1 MAEHFNLDINSYS
14 NQELEQLLELS
25 FPYNKN
31 DVVEKERNLKTKLLK
46 DDNLGAA
53 KRNNIIIFLEKVK
66 VKLINLLIAKMQTD
80 DNMPKNDILQ
90 EDNHMLIVKKKGEY
104 ITTRPT
110 SPPGIINPLYKSKIV
125 KSINIDTR
133 FRENYYHTQ
142 STDVHITLPIKYTNV
157 IQISMAALELPKTYF
172 AVSHHLGNSN
182 FTIEDDDENSHHFTI
197 PDGNYTAFEI
207 AQACTSVANGLD
219 ITFSIDPITGRTL
232 VQHDDPADFKLK
244 FDVNQTG
251 VEDDS
256 EPIQLKLGW
265 ILGFRLAQYKD
276 NDEYV
281 SEGICDPS
289 GPRYIFLVVD
299 DYNNNVNNYF
309 SSAFASSL
317 LSPNILA
324 RIDTS
329 AADVTN
335 DPLQPTINIIHRS
348 YVSTSL
354 NTTRNY
360 FGPIDIQ
367 KLHIQLLDEYGRVL
381 NLNNMDYSVV
391 LRFDCLY
398 D

>member
-31 DVVEKERNLKTKLLK
+31 DVVEKEQNLKTKLLK
-46 DDNLGAA
+46 DDNLGAT

-66 VKLINLLIAKMQTD
+66 VQLINLLIAKMQTD
-80 DNMPKNDILQ
+80 NDMPKNDILQ

-172 AVSHHLGNSN
+172 AISHHLGNSN
-182 FTIEDDDENSHHFTI
+182 FTIEDELGDHHITI

-207 AQACTSVANGLD
+207 AQACASVATKLGSGV
-219 ITFSIDPITGRTL
+219 TFAIDPITGRTL
-232 VQHDDPADFKLK
+232 VQHDETFRLR
-244 FDVNQTG
+244 FDVNPEG
-251 VEDDS
+251 VEEES

-265 ILGFRLAQYKD
+265 ILGFRLAQYFD

-281 SEGICDPS
+281 SEGVCDPS

-299 DYNNNVNNYF
+299 DFNNNVNNYF

-329 AADVTN
+329 ASDITN
-335 DPLQPTINIIHRS
+335 DPLQPSINIIHRS

-367 KLHIQLLDEYGRVL
+367 KLHIQLLDEYGRIL